1 MDRECV
7 QCGKIFTLSEYEVE
21 FYKSKNLNIPKRCKE
36 CRELNKKRGTNATD
50 PLLWRHQNSK
60 SYINGTGCLFA
71 MISALCIFMLCFV
84 FISFILGNKV
94 ESSIVA
100 VTIGILLLSL
110 TALLLS
116 LTVAIVLSTKK
127 PSGNKRT
134 RSAQYKA
141 TFYDTESLTEH
152 YIKHGKETHSESVEE
167 YLRKANNVIADTRC
181 KISTD
186 EDGDKQYFNP
196 LTKEFVVV
204 AKAGYIRTYYLKTN
218 KY

>member
-7 QCGKIFTLSEYEVE
+7 QCGKVFTLSEYEVN
-21 FYKSKNLNIPKRCKE
+21 FYRSKNLNIPKRCKE

-50 PLLWRHQNSK
+50 PLLWRHQNSS
-60 SYINGTGCLFA
+60 SYKNGTGCLFA
-71 MISALCIFMLCFV
+71 IISALCTFMLCFV
-84 FISFILGNKV
+84 FIAFTLGKKV
-94 ESSIVA
+94 EFPIIA
-100 VTIGILLLSL
+100 ATIGVQLLSL
-110 TALLLS
+110 TA
-116 LTVAIVLSTKK
+116 VIVLSTKK
-127 PSGNKRT
+127 PSKNKRT
-134 RSAQYKA
+134 HSAQYKA

-152 YIKHGKETHSESVEE
+152 YIKHGKETHSESIEE
-167 YLRKANNVIADTRC
+167 YLRKANNVITDTRC

-186 EDGDKQYFNP
+186 ENGDKQYFNP